1 MNFVLAWVA
10 LLGPPELGGKP
21 VPDDEIGWLTNAPWA
36 KLALLLTI
44 AVIVMFVANIFMQ
57 ARRNRVGGR
66 HKPDFDLRVAK
77 LEALPVTPIG
87 AAKSGAVH
95 LVGTLRNV
103 AGALGSGE
111 HACVFQNRAGSS
123 RSTAI
128 ATELVLLTDESG
140 TVGIEQLEGARV
152 IAPREEHGPHE
163 TIALYLGDRVEV
175 VGELLLFDSP
185 ETVNDEPLRGLL
197 GSLGQIQVRLI
208 ERPRAGVDSPSS
220 PSPTPSDSSE
230 IS

>member
-1 MNFVLAWVA
+1 
-10 LLGPPELGGKP
+10 
-21 VPDDEIGWLTNAPWA
+21 
-36 KLALLLTI
+36 
-44 AVIVMFVANIFMQ
+44 
-57 ARRNRVGGR
+57 
-66 HKPDFDLRVAK
+66 
-77 LEALPVTPIG
+77 
-87 AAKSGAVH
+87 
-95 LVGTLRNV
+95 
-103 AGALGSGE
+103 
-111 HACVFQNRAGSS
+111 VFQNRAGSS

-128 ATELVLLTDESG
+128 AAELVLLTDESG

-208 ERPRAGVDSPSS
+208 ERPRAGVDSPT
-220 PSPTPSDSSE
+220 PTSDSSE
-230 IS
+230 IP